1 MLNDAR
7 KYCVTASEIGAIAGN
22 GKFSSRAD
30 VLRRKVLALCGEPVE
45 FTGNAATQWG
55 HDNEGDAI
63 AAFELMTGCAVE
75 RQQEFVQIK
84 IDVDAE
90 LNKWFMASA
99 TLDGMAD
106 GNVVEVK
113 CPYSKR
119 DAEISASDYLKENP
133 AYHDQLQWQMM
144 VTGAQNAYFV
154 AHTNES
160 TDYITVSRDD
170 ARIAELTVVAW
181 EFWRDVESVLEDDD
195 ALEKLKNGN
204 VRDDIEYT
212 ALAAEYIA
220 ANQALEAA
228 QKHADECRK
237 ALLSVCKEP
246 CRGAGL
252 IVSMSE
258 RAGAVD
264 YKKIPELD
272 GVDLNKYR
280 KKSSTVWT
288 IREEKA

>member
-1 MLNDAR
+1 MLNDER
-7 KYCVTASEIGAIAGN
+7 KYCVTASEIGTIAGN

-30 VLRRKVLALCGEPVE
+30 VLRRKVLELCGEPVE

-55 HDNEGDAI
+55 HDNESAAI
-63 AAFELMTGCAVE
+63 NAFELVTGVNVE
-75 RQQEFVQIK
+75 RQQEFVKTK

-90 LNKWFMASA
+90 LDKWFMASA
-99 TLDGMAD
+99 TLDGVAD
-106 GNVVEVK
+106 GCVVEVK

-119 DAEISASDYLKENP
+119 DAEVWAGEYLKSNP
-133 AYHDQLQWQMM
+133 AYYDQVQWQMM
-144 VTGAQNAYFV
+144 VAGLQQAYFV
-154 AHTNES
+154 AHTNVN
-160 TDYITVSRDD
+160 TDYVVVARND
-170 ARIAELTVVAW
+170 ARIAELVECAW
-181 EFWRDVESVLEDDD
+181 EFWQDVESILEDDD
-195 ALEKLKNGN
+195 AMDRLKNGN

-220 ANQALEAA
+220 ANHALDAA

-237 ALLSVCKEP
+237 ALLIVCKEP

-252 IVSMSE
+252 IVSRSE

-264 YKKIPELD
+264 YKKIPELE
-272 GVDLNKYR
+272 GVDLDQYR

-288 IREEKA
+288 IREEKP